1 MNALTRL
8 DKWRRAVD
16 LSSGPSAVDTVTRL
30 RDHLG
35 NDLDTPRALAAIDA
49 WADEALSH
57 GGSDSHGPSQ
67 IRTAVDALLGVEL

>member
-1 MNALTRL
+1 
-8 DKWRRAVD
+8 
-16 LSSGPSAVDTVTRL
+16 VDTVTRL

-57 GGSDSHGPSQ
+57 GGSDAHGPSQ